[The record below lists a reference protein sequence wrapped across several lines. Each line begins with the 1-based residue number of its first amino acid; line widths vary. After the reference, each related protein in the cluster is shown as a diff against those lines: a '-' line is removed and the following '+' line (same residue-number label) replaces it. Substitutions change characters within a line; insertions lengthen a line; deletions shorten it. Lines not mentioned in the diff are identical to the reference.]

1 MPLIFPGETIET
13 LTCVSI
19 KATDSSTG
27 EPVIVKAS
35 HEAIQDY
42 QLCGVQEVASDKY
55 DRGQIEADGS
65 IIVRTADF
73 A

>member
-1 MPLIFPGETIET
+1 MPLIFQGEMIET
-13 LTCVSI
+13 LTCISI
-19 KATDSSTG
+19 KAIDASTG
-27 EPVIVKAS
+27 ETVIVKAS
-35 HEAIQDY
+35 HEAFQDY

-55 DRGQIEADGS
+55 DRGQSEADGS